1 MPSISFDPV
10 AHKYDATRG
19 YPEDVTRRV
28 AESIDRAANGN
39 PQTRFFEVGVGTGR
53 YAVPI
58 ASLGRQYTGV
68 DISEKML
75 SLLLEKLHT
84 LGWQEE
90 MQPWGSVVD
99 EGNAQEQDV
108 LRFTYQATQGTIR
121 LLLADATELPFRSAS
136 FDVVIVAHVFHL
148 ISEWQQALQEV
159 MRILRPGG
167 VIIRCWNENWAAHWE
182 PGAGDLKSEW
192 SAIVE
197 DLGGST
203 KLPGATDK
211 EVTEWLRTRGL
222 QTELWER
229 FSFKQET
236 SRQAIFQEIEQRLWT
251 SAQLLPD
258 HIFKDSIERLRL
270 WVDEHYSAHIADTYI
285 EERGIVITRT
295 QLLL

>member
-1 MPSISFDPV
+1 MSSISFDPV

-19 YPEDVTRRV
+19 YPEEVTQQV

-39 PQTRFFEVGVGTGR
+39 TQTRFFEVGVGTGR

-75 SLLLEKLHT
+75 GLLLEKLRT
-84 LGWQEE
+84 GGWQEE
-90 MQPWGSVVD
+90 LQAWGSVFD
-99 EGNAQEQDV
+99 EDTAQKPDV
-108 LRFTYQATQGTIR
+108 LRFTHQETQGTLR
-121 LLLADATELPFRSAS
+121 LLLADATKLPFRSAS
-136 FDVVIVAHVFHL
+136 FDVVLVAHVFHL
-148 ISEWQQALQEV
+148 ISEWRQALQEV
-159 MRILRPGG
+159 LRVLRPGG
-167 VIIRCWNENWAAHWE
+167 VLIRCWNENWAANWE
-182 PGAGDLKSEW
+182 PGAGDLKREW

-197 DLGGST
+197 DLGGTT
-203 KLPGATDK
+203 KLPGAADK
-211 EVTEWLRTRGL
+211 EVTAWLQAQGL

-258 HIFKDSIERLRL
+258 HIFKASMERLRL
-270 WVDEHYSAHIADTYI
+270 WVDEHYGAHIADTYI
-285 EERGIVITRT
+285 EERQVVISRT
-295 QLLL
+295 QL